1 MGVSNFRIARMIMLQ
16 GLVVGV
22 LGYGIGVGG
31 AALFGLVFATFV
43 KSTPPAFYFGWQ
55 IMVIMGG
62 AVAVI
67 VALSALLSSLTG
79 ILREAG
85 RKVWCGPHASVH
97 HLAGTWADSVKL
109 TKKEMKPIEARLERS
124 KTLPKYD
131 ITIRPKQPR
140 GG

>member
-55 IMVIMGG
+55 IMVITGG

-67 VALSALLSSLTG
+67 VALSALLSMKRVLF
-79 ILREAG
+79 LEAG
-85 RKVWCGPHASVH
+85 VVFR
-97 HLAGTWADSVKL
+97 
-109 TKKEMKPIEARLERS
+109 
-124 KTLPKYD
+124 
-131 ITIRPKQPR
+131 
-140 GG
+140 